1 MSLEKAKNYLKNYN
15 KEKNILLFDE
25 STATVEEAARA
36 LRVTN
41 NEIAKT
47 LSFDLND
54 EYILIVT
61 AGDYK
66 IDNHKFKETFGL
78 KAKMIDREKVEE
90 VVGHAV
96 GGVCPFGIND
106 NIKVYLDESLKQFD
120 YIYPACGT
128 DNSAIKL
135 TNEELFNI
143 SKALKYIDV
152 CKERENEG

>member
-90 VVGHAV
+90 VVGHAD

-135 TNEELFNI
+135 TNEELFHI